1 MWKDFEEIHLGPQHE
16 AEEMLRQELR
26 REQID
31 NEIDKGANYE
41 N

>member
-1 MWKDFEEIHLGPQHE
+1 MWKEYEEINLGPQHE